1 MKALGYYSHKGGK
14 AAKGLTKLKQHLKYL
29 EFGKEHRNEPRG
41 FNERDEPIDRKEF
54 FEKVKDQPERGV
66 IAHKLVFS
74 LSEDERDRLG
84 VKLKDLVREIM
95 ASWSQHLGKALTWI
109 GFEHDDPGHP
119 HVHVVVAGYAE
130 GRQVGLYERD
140 LRSIREWAEL
150 EKERQRAAPEVERPI
165 EREVDRL
172 LFDREITRP
181 LDRSRGPDRGR

>member
-1 MKALGYYSHKGGK
+1 MVKALGYYSHKGGK

-29 EFGKEHRNEPRG
+29 EHGKAHRNRPEGFSDREEPVSRAAFYG
-41 FNERDEPIDRKEF
+41 H
-54 FEKVKDQPERGV
+54 VKDQPERGV

-84 VKLKDLVREIM
+84 VRLKDLVREVM
-95 ASWSQHLGKALTWI
+95 AAWSQHLGRALTWI

-140 LRSIREWAEL
+140 LRSLREWAER
-150 EKERQRAAPEVERPI
+150 EKERQRVPTREVGRAE

-172 LFDREITRP
+172 LRDLPERR
-181 LDRSRGPDRGR
+181 RWPDRGR